1 MFSYGDQKGA
11 IGLWELF
18 NNIKDLK
25 IQSTVWLF
33 TWKHRAKKPNKNNKY
48 CEKLKCSLYAG
59 TYVVSG
65 GGGVY
70 RKLNFGGV
78 VPSLLWLVK

>member
-33 TWKHRAKKPNKNNKY
+33 TGKHLAKKKTNKNNKY

-59 TYVVSG
+59 T
-65 GGGVY
+65 
-70 RKLNFGGV
+70 
-78 VPSLLWLVK
+78 

>member
-33 TWKHRAKKPNKNNKY
+33 TGKHRAKKQNKNNKY

-59 TYVVSG
+59 T
-65 GGGVY
+65 
-70 RKLNFGGV
+70 
-78 VPSLLWLVK
+78 

>member
-33 TWKHRAKKPNKNNKY
+33 TGKHRAKKPQTKTTNTVKN
-48 CEKLKCSLYAG
+48 
-59 TYVVSG
+59 
-65 GGGVY
+65 
-70 RKLNFGGV
+70 LNV
-78 VPSLLWLVK
+78 A

>member
-1 MFSYGDQKGA
+1 MFSFGDQKGA

-33 TWKHRAKKPNKNNKY
+33 TGKHRAKKPQTKTTNTVKNLNVAY
-48 CEKLKCSLYAG
+48 MQARSI
-59 TYVVSG
+59 G

-78 VPSLLWLVK
+78 VPSLLGQVK

>member
-33 TWKHRAKKPNKNNKY
+33 TGKHRAKKPQTKTTNTVKNLNVAY
-48 CEKLKCSLYAG
+48 MQARSI
-59 TYVVSG
+59 G
-65 GGGVY
+65 GRGSIENWILEELSPHFY
-70 RKLNFGGV
+70 D
-78 VPSLLWLVK
+78 W